1 MGKEKTVLLS
11 THIVSDIEYI
21 ADQILIMKDGKLI
34 CSGTEHGIT
43 ASVKGYVWKCN
54 VSADVAQKLCNQY
67 MVSNLRNS
75 SEGNQAELRIISEK
89 CPFPAAELAE
99 ETLEDAYLYQTQDID
114 RIRSR
119 RDENAV
125 V

>member
-1 MGKEKTVLLS
+1 MSDRKLLKKVRDGDKEAL
-11 THIVSDIEYI
+11 SDIIKQYY
-21 ADQILIMKDGKLI
+21 ADI
-34 CSGTEHGIT
+34 
-43 ASVKGYVWKCN
+43 CN
-54 VSADVAQKLCNQY
+54 VSTDVAQKLCNQY
-67 MVSNLRNS
+67 MVSNLRNG
-75 SEGNQAELRIISEK
+75 SEENQAELRIISEK

-99 ETLEDAYLYQTQDID
+99 ETLEDAYLYQTQDIN